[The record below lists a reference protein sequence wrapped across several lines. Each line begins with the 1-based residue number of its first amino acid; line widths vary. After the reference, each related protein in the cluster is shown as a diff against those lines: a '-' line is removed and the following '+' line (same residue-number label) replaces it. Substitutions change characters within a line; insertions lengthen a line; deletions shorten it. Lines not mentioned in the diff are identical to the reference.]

1 MNRRECLE
9 TALSIVMKDRQ
20 NDYGTPESNFGTI
33 ANYWSI
39 YLQSLGYAVALRPHD
54 VAAMMCMLKIARIAT
69 SPVKE
74 DNWVDLAGYA
84 ANGVEIAKKEE

>member
-1 MNRRECLE
+1 
-9 TALSIVMKDRQ
+9 
-20 NDYGTPESNFGTI
+20 
-33 ANYWSI
+33 
-39 YLQSLGYAVALRPHD
+39 
-54 VAAMMCMLKIARIAT
+54 MLKIARIAT